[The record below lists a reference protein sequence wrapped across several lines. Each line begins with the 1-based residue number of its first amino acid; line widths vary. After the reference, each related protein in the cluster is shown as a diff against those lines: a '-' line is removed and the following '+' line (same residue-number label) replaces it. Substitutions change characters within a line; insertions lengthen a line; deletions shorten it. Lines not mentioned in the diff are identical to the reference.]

1 VKIHPEKH
9 PVKRFTGFSLVEVLV
24 VVSIVIVLAILGVGF
39 AKRALGTARSAK
51 CVSNLRDIG
60 AAALAYTSENNGCL
74 PPICQ
79 LTYGK
84 AWNAEAANRWWPSF
98 LAGSTSAS
106 KDLVYSSWR
115 CPEVR
120 DKDFQVES
128 AGLVYSS
135 YTPLRPV
142 ISFIEP
148 INPSGG
154 MPLVAIRN
162 PEKVWMFGDGGRPVG
177 STGSDGKAEGYE
189 TVGAMQR
196 FGTIWSSSSRPV
208 CRHNGGKSAH
218 YVACDGHVETL
229 TQKEVDKID
238 NGAFGKFNG
247 TKVVY

>member
-1 VKIHPEKH
+1 MKTQPEKH
-9 PVKRFTGFSLVEVLV
+9 PANRVTGFSLTELLV
-24 VVSIVIVLAILGVGF
+24 VICIIIVIAVLGMGF
-39 AKRALGTARSAK
+39 AKRAMGSARSAK

-60 AAALAYTSENNGCL
+60 AAALAYTSDNNGCL

-79 LTYGK
+79 LSYGK
-84 AWNAEAANRWWPSF
+84 AWSAEATNRWWPSF
-98 LAGSTSAS
+98 FIGSTSESS
-106 KDLVYSSWR
+106 KLVYTTWR

-120 DKDFQVES
+120 DSDFQVES

-148 INPSGG
+148 NNPRGG
-154 MPLVAIRN
+154 MLLAAIRN

-177 STGSDGKAEGYE
+177 TMNSNGQAERYE

-196 FGTIWSSSSRPV
+196 FGSSWGSTSRPV

-218 YVACDGHVETL
+218 YVACDGHVEAL
-229 TQKEVDKID
+229 TPRQVGDID

-247 TKVVY
+247 MKVEY